1 MPFLQSHAFLIRVLG
16 RSALIS
22 LFFLLIINRASQ
34 AQEAKTAN
42 SVDRA
47 VLVKADVTESK
58 RFYEGRVVDKTTGK
72 PIVGARI
79 EAEWLVVGTKIGEG
93 PVTKA
98 ETGGDGSFRLGCPF
112 EDWPQSSDYIIK
124 VDSPG
129 YVSAFLTGLAFI
141 EQEIVKDYE
150 KQLERNLKREIYEP
164 KFGVA
169 KHTEPKDSIGLV
181 LKSIALRPGK
191 VVSGRLVDR
200 GGKPLVGF
208 EILSRSFSKDRDE
221 NDPLFNQAYIDRQ
234 GRFRIVAPAGD
245 RVILLI
251 RNIEKKDPNHD
262 DDMSLYF
269 RILASEDDGDL
280 GDINPEE
287 KVAIRGRL
295 VDQNGRPI
303 VRHPVGARIAGGI
316 DSTPIDTAVMFI
328 ENECDVVRN
337 TTTDDQGEFTLAP
350 LPPGTYIVE
359 PRKQQSHQ
367 RTFRVSVPPAD
378 PATPRVVEHE
388 DVAFDELVYLPIVT
402 TLDPAR
408 PPDPITFK
416 PIPHVVV
423 EARLIRSSKAK
434 PIQYQPAY
442 LSIRGKLGDKILES
456 NAYPKIDGSIKTS
469 VARDMTDVAIIL
481 LSDPRSALRHQF
493 TGEKTWSNDRLIFMN
508 KLIHDIKGIEI
519 VETAAA
525 TINVKVSASDLRGL
539 DNLKV
544 SATYPRGRSPIET
557 IKTKFD
563 PAALDVKFWKSDAG
577 VYFTHEIIP
586 DEDLTITAEAEG
598 YESATQTVNL
608 KEGEDRAVD
617 LVLNI
622 KAKR

>member
-1 MPFLQSHAFLIRVLG
+1 MTSPQSHAFLTRVLG
-16 RSALIS
+16 RSTLIS
-22 LFFLLIINRASQ
+22 ISFLLIFNRASQ
-34 AQEAKTAN
+34 AQDAKTSN
-42 SVDRA
+42 SVDQA
-47 VLVKADVTESK
+47 VLGKADVAESK
-58 RFYEGRVVDKTTGK
+58 RFYEGRVVDKSTGK

-79 EAEWLVVGTKIGEG
+79 VAEWLVVGRKIGEG
-93 PVTKA
+93 PASKA
-98 ETGGDGSFRLGCPF
+98 ETGVDGAFRLGYPF

-129 YVSAFLTGLAFI
+129 YVSAFLTGAAFI
-141 EQEIVKDYE
+141 DKEILEDY
-150 KQLERNLKREIYEP
+150 KKRLERTLNREIDEP
-164 KFGVA
+164 KIGVA
-169 KHTEPKDSIGLV
+169 KHTDPKDSIGLV

-200 GGKPLVGF
+200 GGKPLVGY
-208 EILSRSFSKDRDE
+208 EILSRSFTKDRDE
-221 NDPLFNQAYIDRQ
+221 NDPSLNQAYSDRQ

-245 RVILLI
+245 RLILLI
-251 RNIEKKDPNHD
+251 RHSEKSDPND
-262 DDMSLYF
+262 DDISSFF

-280 GDINPEE
+280 GDINPED

-316 DSTPIDTAVMFI
+316 ESTSSDIAVMFI

-337 TTTDDQGEFTLAP
+337 TSTDDHGEFILAP

-359 PRKQQSHQ
+359 PRKQRSHQ
-367 RTFRVSVPPAD
+367 RKFRVSLTPAD
-378 PATPRVVEHE
+378 PATPPVVEHE
-388 DVAFDELVYLPIVT
+388 HVAFEELVYLPIVT

-408 PPDPITFK
+408 PPAPITFK

-423 EARLIRSSKAK
+423 EARLIRLSKAK
-434 PIQYQPAY
+434 PIEYTPAY
-442 LSIRGKLGDKILES
+442 LSIRGKFGDNILES
-456 NAYPKIDGSIKTS
+456 NAYPKNDGSIKTS

-481 LSDPRSALRHQF
+481 LSDPRSALRHRF
-493 TGEKTWSNDRLIFMN
+493 TGEKSWSNDRLIFLN
-508 KLIHDIKGIEI
+508 KLIHDIRGIEI
-519 VETAAA
+519 VESAAA
-525 TINVKVSASDLRGL
+525 TINVKVSSSDLRGL
-539 DNLKV
+539 ENLKV

-557 IKTKFD
+557 IKTKLD
-563 PAALDVKFWKSDAG
+563 PAAHDVEFWKSEAG

-598 YESATQTVNL
+598 YEPATQTVNL
-608 KEGEDRAVD
+608 KEGEDRAVEF
-617 LVLNI
+617 VLKI

>member
-1 MPFLQSHAFLIRVLG
+1 MTSPQSHAFLTRVLG
-16 RSALIS
+16 RSTLIS
-22 LFFLLIINRASQ
+22 ISFLLIFNRASQ
-34 AQEAKTAN
+34 AQVAKTSN

-47 VLVKADVTESK
+47 VLGKADVAESK
-58 RFYEGRVVDKTTGK
+58 RFYEGRVVDKSTGK

-79 EAEWLVVGTKIGEG
+79 VAEWLVVGRKIGEG
-93 PVTKA
+93 PASKA
-98 ETGGDGSFRLGCPF
+98 ETGVDGAFRLGCPF

-129 YVSAFLTGLAFI
+129 YVSAFLTGAAFI
-141 EQEIVKDYE
+141 DKENLEDY
-150 KQLERNLKREIYEP
+150 KKRLERTLNREIDEP
-164 KFGVA
+164 KIGVA
-169 KHTEPKDSIGLV
+169 KHTDPKDSIGLV

-200 GGKPLVGF
+200 GGKPLVGY

-221 NDPLFNQAYIDRQ
+221 NDPSLNQAYSDRQ

-245 RVILLI
+245 RLILLI
-251 RNIEKKDPNHD
+251 RHSEKNDPND
-262 DDMSLYF
+262 DDISSFF

-280 GDINPEE
+280 GDINPED

-316 DSTPIDTAVMFI
+316 ESTSSDIAVMFI

-337 TTTDDQGEFTLAP
+337 TSTDDHGEFTLAP

-359 PRKQQSHQ
+359 PRKQRSHQ
-367 RTFRVSVPPAD
+367 RKFRVSLPPAD
-378 PATPRVVEHE
+378 PATPPVVEHE
-388 DVAFDELVYLPIVT
+388 HVAFDELVYLPIVT
-402 TLDPAR
+402 ILDPAR
-408 PPDPITFK
+408 PPAPITFK

-423 EARLIRSSKAK
+423 EARLIRLPKAK
-434 PIQYQPAY
+434 PIEYTPAY
-442 LSIRGKLGDKILES
+442 LSIRGKFGDNILES
-456 NAYPKIDGSIKTS
+456 NAYPKNDGSIKTS

-481 LSDPRSALRHQF
+481 LSDPRSALRHRF
-493 TGEKTWSNDRLIFMN
+493 TGEKNWSNDRLIFLN
-508 KLIHDIKGIEI
+508 NLIHDIKGIEI
-519 VETAAA
+519 VESAAA
-525 TINVKVSASDLRGL
+525 TINVKVSSSDLRWL
-539 DNLKV
+539 ENLKV

-557 IKTKFD
+557 IKTKLD
-563 PAALDVKFWKSDAG
+563 PAAHDVEFWKSEAG

-598 YESATQTVNL
+598 YEPATQTVNL
-608 KEGEDRAVD
+608 KEGEDRAVEF
-617 LVLNI
+617 VLKI